1 MINNL
6 IHTQE
11 LKIEMYKQLRRTE
24 PQISEAA
31 LINRMEIKDEQ
42 MLQKLKK
49 LAALLCASCE
59 EIGTPSSIDLTV
71 ELGAAR
77 DE

>member
-1 MINNL
+1 MNTVL
-6 IHTQE
+6 SQLHQMRE
-11 LKIEMYKQLRRTE
+11 LCNQVNRRQILPSSAVDKID
-24 PQISEAA
+24 I
-31 LINRMEIKDEQ
+31 
-42 MLQKLKK
+42 K
-49 LAALLCASCE
+49 LAKAIQDAEKLSALLCASCE